1 MVILFAFQIALVIS
15 DDSIDEESTDRK
27 AKGKNN
33 EYVSLELLSSITLD
47 PEYEYI
53 ENAIVNVYFLLPF
66 SASNFSSCEV
76 PSKYNFD
83 TKIIKQIEYK
93 SAHRMK
99 DCFGC

>member
-1 MVILFAFQIALVIS
+1 MIQLM
-15 DDSIDEESTDRK
+15 
-27 AKGKNN
+27 KNQQTGRQKVRTMN
-33 EYVSLELLSSITLD
+33 MVSLELLSSITLD

>member
-1 MVILFAFQIALVIS
+1 MIQLM
-15 DDSIDEESTDRK
+15 
-27 AKGKNN
+27 KNQQTGRQK
-33 EYVSLELLSSITLD
+33 VRTITLD

-53 ENAIVNVYFLLPF
+53 ENAIVNVHFLLPF